1 MVRLIILGV
10 LLALSVYEW
19 LRGPSKAPYWIAL
32 GGLFAFFSLRY
43 GQGQDYL
50 NYLSIYATVKPLN
63 MLPNYFL
70 YSFNKIEIGF
80 FYLISFMR
88 MCHVHFS
95 VFVALLSGGSLLMI
109 DRFIRKFSPLPVLSL
124 TCFFAVY
131 SLTYMESG
139 LRQLIALCLML
150 GWALPDWLAEKRL
163 RSALVFC
170 VAATMHASAL
180 LALAVLLVF
189 FHGEQ
194 RAAWDWKLKWV
205 ALCTGLV
212 LIAMLIINFVN
223 LTPILQRFPEPYG
236 SVLIY
241 YLRTARSFS
250 LLALANRLI
259 FLVIIGALTF
269 RARDRLTARE
279 WFLVKFYAVGFLVYL
294 TFMSVDL
301 IASRTNVYFRIV
313 EFALLPAL
321 LYRNRDLNLKI
332 APAFAAILAMLGFI
346 YIKDV
351 RAIMDFGQYFRT
363 NPTEYPYITILKP
376 AELMEVRYIPV
387 KFEPYMNQAA
397 YGQFDFV
404 EYYRRVLRKPSI
416 TSQILPY

>member
-1 MVRLIILGV
+1 MVRLIVLGV

-19 LRGPSKAPYWIAL
+19 LRGPSKALYWVAL
-32 GGLFAFFSLRY
+32 IGLFAVFSLRY

-50 NYLSIYATVKPLN
+50 NYLSIYATVQPLN
-63 MLPNYFL
+63 TLPNFFL
-70 YSFNKIEIGF
+70 YKFNKIEIGF
-80 FYLISFMR
+80 FYLISFLR
-88 MCHVHFS
+88 MLHVHFS
-95 VFVALLSGGSLLMI
+95 VFIMLLSAGSLLLL
-109 DRFIRKFSPLPVLSL
+109 DRFIRKFSPLPLLSL
-124 TCFFAVY
+124 ACFYAVY

-150 GWALPDWLAEKRL
+150 GWALPDWLADKRL
-163 RSALVFC
+163 RSAFVFC
-170 VAATMHASAL
+170 IAATMHASAL

-194 RAAWDWKLKWV
+194 KAAWDWKLKWV
-205 ALCTGLV
+205 LTFSGLV
-212 LIAMLIINFVN
+212 LAACLVINFVN
-223 LTPILQRFPEPYG
+223 LTPILERLPQPYG

-241 YLRTARSFS
+241 YLLTERSFS
-250 LLALANRLI
+250 WLALVNRLI
-259 FLVIIGALTF
+259 FLLIMGALTW

-279 WFLVKFYAVGFLVYL
+279 WFLVKFYAIGFMVYL
-294 TFMSVDL
+294 MFMSVDL

-332 APAFAAILAMLGFI
+332 APALAAILVMLGFI
-346 YIKDV
+346 YVKDV
-351 RAIMDFGQYFRT
+351 RAIMDFGQYFKT
-363 NPTEYPYITILKP
+363 NPTEYPYITILNP
-376 AELMEVRYIPV
+376 AEIMEVRYIPV

-404 EYYRRVLRKPSI
+404 EYYRKVPRKPSI